1 MIALTE
7 EATDPRLEKE
17 KAILGNHKSA
27 VSNNTKISSRN
38 LKESKIC
45 GLTQLLEEPVANQTA
60 GRLTCPR
67 ILSQSNQMLG
77 KALTLTM
84 ETLNKVLHS
93 KLSRR

>member
-1 MIALTE
+1 MIALTQ
-7 EATDPRLEKE
+7 EATDPRLEKDQ
-17 KAILGNHKSA
+17 AILGNHKIA
-27 VSNNTKISSRN
+27 ISNNTKISSGN

-60 GRLTCPR
+60 GCLTCPR
-67 ILSQSNQMLG
+67 QMLG

-84 ETLNKVLHS
+84 EALNKVLHS